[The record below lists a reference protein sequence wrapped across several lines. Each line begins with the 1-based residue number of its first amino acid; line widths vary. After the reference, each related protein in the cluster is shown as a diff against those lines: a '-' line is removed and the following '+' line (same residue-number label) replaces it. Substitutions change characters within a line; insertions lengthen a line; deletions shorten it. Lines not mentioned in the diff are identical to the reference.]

1 MQARYIPKS
10 YALKLGVILVS
21 GALLSAC
28 GGGDDNPAPADQNQN
43 PTPTTPAAG
52 TVSGTVSSGAVNATA
67 GTPQQV
73 TVAFKSSGSTA
84 TNLAIDRS
92 SLPAEWTVTDPGT
105 CASVTST
112 GGCTVTLTFTP
123 TASTTSGSLPLKYT
137 YTDSAGTAQKGTTTV
152 PFTVGSTPTPAAGKV
167 AYVTSANEANQTVT
181 GSSIFACTISAD
193 GATLSG
199 CAATGS
205 TLPAGIPTSANV
217 ANGKVYVTNFGNS
230 GGASAPNAVSV
241 CTPDTAGALTC
252 ADAGATYT
260 PSAGTIR
267 PYNTAFNTNAAVDGG
282 TDAYVL
288 DGNGI
293 FKCTVDA
300 TTGMM
305 SACARDI
312 GGFSFGTPSAMAI
325 NGNFA
330 YVTNTASGAVQQC
343 TINAT
348 GALTL
353 CTASTPAT
361 GNVNGRDIKI
371 NNGKVYVVDQ
381 NAGKVFMYT
390 ADGTTGALSNGMD
403 TGAAADGANTPLAR
417 PNAIA
422 FNGTHAYIT
431 SRTNGSVTQCTVDAT
446 TGMLSACATTGAT
459 GPTNAFGIAVK

>member
-1 MQARYIPKS
+1 MQARYIPTS

-28 GGGDDNPAPADQNQN
+28 GGGDDNPAPANPAPTNPTPTNPTPTNPTPTN
-43 PTPTTPAAG
+43 PTPTTPAA
-52 TVSGTVSSGAVNATA
+52 T
-67 GTPQQV
+67 
-73 TVAFKSSGSTA
+73 
-84 TNLAIDRS
+84 
-92 SLPAEWTVTDPGT
+92 
-105 CASVTST
+105 
-112 GGCTVTLTFTP
+112 
-123 TASTTSGSLPLKYT
+123 
-137 YTDSAGTAQKGTTTV
+137 
-152 PFTVGSTPTPAAGKV
+152 V
-167 AYVTSANEANQTVT
+167 AYVTSVNESNQTLT
-181 GSSIFACTISAD
+181 GSSIYACTISAD
-193 GATLSG
+193 GATFSG
-199 CAATGS
+199 CAATGT

-230 GGASAPNAVSV
+230 GGSSAPNAVSV
-241 CTPDTAGALTC
+241 CTPDAAGALTC
-252 ADAGATYT
+252 ADATANYT
-260 PSAGTIR
+260 PNAPATTIR
-267 PYNTAFNTNAAVDGG
+267 PYNTAFNTNTAVDGG

-288 DGNGI
+288 DASGI

-300 TTGMM
+300 TTGLM
-305 SACARDI
+305 SACAKDI
-312 GGFSFGTPSAMAI
+312 GGTSFGTPSAMAI

-330 YVTNTASGAVQQC
+330 YVTNTSSGAVEQC

-361 GNVNGRDIKI
+361 GNANGRDIKI
-371 NNGKVYVVDQ
+371 NNGKAYVVDQ

-390 ADGTTGALSNGMD
+390 IDAASGALGTGMD
-403 TGAAADGANTPLAR
+403 TGAAADAANTPLAR